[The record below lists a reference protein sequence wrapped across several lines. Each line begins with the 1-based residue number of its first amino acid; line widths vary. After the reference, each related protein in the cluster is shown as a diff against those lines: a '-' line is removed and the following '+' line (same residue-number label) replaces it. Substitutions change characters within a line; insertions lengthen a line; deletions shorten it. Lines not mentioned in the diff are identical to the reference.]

1 MNIKISKSKRINDIK
16 TLTFNKFIDNRGFFS
31 RIYCKKEFK
40 NLNFKLKQINFSKNK
55 KKGTIRGLHFLKES
69 AKESKIVICLNG
81 KIFDVIIDMRPNSK
95 TYLTYLTLKL
105 DNKKGVLIPP
115 GFAHGFQT
123 LSNYTDVLYF
133 HSEFYTK
140 KFDGG
145 INPFDTNLSIKWPIK
160 NYIISK
166 KDLYLPQIK
175 KNEM

>member
-1 MNIKISKSKRINDIK
+1 M
-16 TLTFNKFIDNRGFFS
+16 
-31 RIYCKKEFK
+31 
-40 NLNFKLKQINFSKNK
+40 
-55 KKGTIRGLHFLKES
+55 
-69 AKESKIVICLNG
+69 
-81 KIFDVIIDMRPNSK
+81 
-95 TYLTYLTLKL
+95 
-105 DNKKGVLIPP
+105 LIPP

-145 INPFDTNLSIKWPIK
+145 IKPFDTNLSIKWPIK

-166 KDLYLPQIK
+166 KDSKLPQIK